1 MTPESHDSSPGSLP
15 LAAATILLV
24 GCGNMGGAMLAGW
37 LRGGVPASSVTVVDP
52 SLPAVPAGVRLLSA
66 IPADFPPPSVLVLAV
81 KPQKLAEVGPALAPF
96 ASPGTM
102 LLSVLA
108 AVEFATLRHY
118 FPTAGSLVRAV
129 PNLPAAI
136 GRGLTALAGE
146 GIDAA
151 SRALAASLFAPL
163 GTVEWME
170 SEALCAAATTVS
182 GATPA
187 FFFRIADAM
196 ALAAE
201 AQGLGREQA
210 LRLIAETM
218 AGSAAMLAEPG
229 ADPADMARRVASPGG
244 VTLAGLAILD
254 RDDALARL
262 MHDTIAASAARNDEM
277 TRAFRPDPMPH
288 PRPPSYASVR
298 MKDDI

>member
-1 MTPESHDSSPGSLP
+1 LTPDSQDIP
-15 LAAATILLV
+15 LGADLLAPATIMLV

-37 LRGGVPASSVTVVDP
+37 LKSGVPAASILVIDP
-52 SLPAVPAGVRLLSA
+52 LLASVPAGVRLA
-66 IPADFPPPSVLVLAV
+66 AAVPAGFAAPAVLVLAV
-81 KPQKLAEVGPALAPF
+81 KPQKLAEVAPALA
-96 ASPGTM
+96 ALVAHDTM
-102 LLSVLA
+102 LVSVLA

-118 FPTAGSLVRAV
+118 FPAAGSLVRAV

-136 GRGLTALAGE
+136 GRGLTALVGDGA
-146 GIDAA
+146 DAA
-151 SRALAASLFAPL
+151 SRTLAENLFAPL
-163 GTVEWME
+163 GVVEWMDDE
-170 SEALCAAATTVS
+170 PRCAIATTVS

-201 AQGLGREQA
+201 KQGLSREQA

-244 VTLAGLAILD
+244 VTLAGLEVLD
-254 RDDALARL
+254 EEGALARL
-262 MHDTIAASAARNDEM
+262 MDDTIAASAARNDEM
-277 TRAFRPDPMPH
+277 TQAFRPQTLPQEQ
-288 PRPPSYASVR
+288 
-298 MKDDI
+298 

>member
-1 MTPESHDSSPGSLP
+1 MTPDSQDTPPGGTP
-15 LAAATILLV
+15 PAAATILLI

-37 LRGGVPASSVTVVDP
+37 LRGGVPASSVTVIDP
-52 SLPAVPAGVRLLSA
+52 TLAAVPAGVRLLSA
-66 IPADFPPPSVLVLAV
+66 IPTDLAPPSVLVLAV
-81 KPQKLAEVGPALAPF
+81 KPQKLAKIAPALAPLV
-96 ASPGTM
+96 SPDTM

-108 AVEFATLRHY
+108 AVEFATLHHY
-118 FPTAGSLVRAV
+118 FPAAASLVRAV

-146 GIDAA
+146 GVDTA
-151 SRALAASLFAPL
+151 SRALATVLFAPL
-163 GTVEWME
+163 GAVEWME

-201 AQGLGREQA
+201 AQGLSREQA

-254 RDDALARL
+254 KDDALTRL
-262 MHDTIAASAARNDEM
+262 MRDTIAASAARNDEM
-277 TRAFRPDPMPH
+277 TRAFRPDTDPMPQGE
-288 PRPPSYASVR
+288 
-298 MKDDI
+298 

>member
-1 MTPESHDSSPGSLP
+1 
-15 LAAATILLV
+15 
-24 GCGNMGGAMLAGW
+24 MLAGW

-52 SLPAVPAGVRLLSA
+52 SLAAVPDGVRLLSA
-66 IPADFPPPSVLVLAV
+66 VPVDFSPPSVLVLAV
-81 KPQKLAEVGPALAPF
+81 KPQKLAEIAPALAPL
-96 ASPGTM
+96 ASVDTM

-108 AVEFATLRHY
+108 AIEFSALRHY
-118 FPTAGSLVRAV
+118 FPAAGSLVRAV

-146 GIDAA
+146 GVDAA
-151 SRALAASLFAPL
+151 SRALATALFAPL
-163 GTVEWME
+163 GVIEWMD

-196 ALAAE
+196 ALAAG
-201 AQGLGREQA
+201 AQGLSREQA

-254 RDDALARL
+254 KDDALTRL
-262 MHDTIAASAARNDEM
+262 MGDTLAAAAARNDEM
-277 TRAFRPDPMPH
+277 TRAFRPATDPLPQGE
-288 PRPPSYASVR
+288 
-298 MKDDI
+298 